1 MIKVTCT
8 DETGKLRETRGA
20 VFANR
25 DITWRR
31 DYKSS
36 GPTATAK
43 TEKSPVVEVFPEEK
57 HQEILGFGG
66 AFTDAS
72 CYLINS
78 LEEDKR
84 NELIENFFSPS
95 EMNFNIGRT
104 TVAQCDF
111 GRVCYSYNDTPD
123 DIDMKNF
130 SIDYDREYIIPT
142 IRKAREINPDLYLL
156 SSPWSPPGWMK
167 TGGLMTGGWMR
178 QKYLE
183 AFANYYL
190 RYLQEYA
197 EAGIKLNAMTTQ
209 NETETDQCSQMP
221 ACYWHPEL
229 EMSFIRD
236 YMVPLL
242 KKNDI
247 NVEIWLMDHNY
258 IMWRRAKWML
268 DDPDFKGTVSGIAYH
283 LYQGSAEAMTWVH
296 DAHPEIDVHMT
307 EVGGGT
313 SELTSDAICRITKG
327 FNEIL
332 QNFAKSIF
340 CWNLALDEKGKPN
353 IGPFMKR
360 AGIIQINSQ
369 TQEIQYNDQYWAL
382 AHYSRFIKRGAR
394 QIASKC
400 DHENISQ
407 SAFINPDGNYVV
419 VVTNNGPEEDISL
432 DIQGRY
438 AIVEIPE
445 KSVCT
450 LTFK

>member
-1 MIKVTCT
+1 MIKVICT
-8 DETGKLRETRGA
+8 DEIGKQRETRGA
-20 VFANR
+20 VFADRN
-25 DITWRR
+25 ITWRR
-31 DYKSS
+31 DYKS
-36 GPTATAK
+36 GTGGATGK
-43 TEKSPVVEVFPEEK
+43 IEKLPVVEINPDK
-57 HQEILGFGG
+57 KYQEILGFGG

-84 NELIENFFSPS
+84 NDLLENFFSPS

-123 DIDMKNF
+123 DIEMNNF
-130 SIDYDREYIIPT
+130 SIEYDREYIIP
-142 IRKAREINPDLYLL
+142 IIKKAREINPDLFLL

-167 TGGLMTGGWMR
+167 TGNLMTGGWMR
-178 QKYLE
+178 EKYLE
-183 AFANYYL
+183 AFAKYYL

-197 EAGIKLNAMTTQ
+197 DAGIYINALTTQ
-209 NETETDQCSQMP
+209 NETETDQLSQMP

-229 EMSFIRD
+229 EMSFITD

-242 KKNDI
+242 KENGMD
-247 NVEIWLMDHNY
+247 VEIWLMDHNY

-268 DDPDFKGTVSGIAYH
+268 DNPDVKKAVSGIAYH
-283 LYQGSAEAMTWVH
+283 PYEGPTEAMSWVH

-307 EVGGGT
+307 EVGGAT
-313 SELTSDAICRITKG
+313 ADLTNEAICGFAKK

-332 QNFAKSIF
+332 QNWSRSIF

-353 IGPFMKR
+353 IGPFMGR
-360 AGIIQINSQ
+360 AGVVQINSK
-369 TQEIQYNDQYWAL
+369 QEIQFNDQYWAL
-382 AHYSRFIKRGAR
+382 AHYSKFIKRGAR
-394 QIASKC
+394 RIASKC
-400 DHENISQ
+400 DHEHISQ
-407 SAFINPDGNYVV
+407 SAFINPDGEYVV
-419 VVTNNGPEEDISL
+419 VVTNTGSEVDISL

-450 LTFK
+450 ITFM